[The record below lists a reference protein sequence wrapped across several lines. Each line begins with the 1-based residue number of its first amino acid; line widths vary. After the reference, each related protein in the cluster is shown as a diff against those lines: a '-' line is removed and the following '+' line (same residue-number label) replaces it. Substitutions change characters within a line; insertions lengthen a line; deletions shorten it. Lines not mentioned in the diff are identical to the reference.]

1 MDLLKHLNETKLNL
15 KFQQEREKRNAIE
28 DSKAL
33 IRHLDPD
40 YAEYELESLNP
51 VEEIGAQ
58 YVEIIDAVD
67 AIQQPLENKDA
78 GIAVNFSQ
86 MINQPAIQE
95 EVAKVVTSVPEQ
107 GEPKIKV
114 VFPQNE
120 WILGNYV
127 DYDSFNK
134 IKESN
139 ADTIIRSVRVLN
151 FKMSDPNA
159 VAAFNNFIMKFN
171 PECDP
176 NKRLRYELIRH
187 QGREKDIVVRLS
199 TVVNNVKYY
208 ADIYAD
214 LNKIDLDHHLISSAK
229 KK

>member
-1 MDLLKHLNETKLNL
+1 MENFLAKEIGALIGQHMVGSKGETKATLSSTETTSNKL
-15 KFQQEREKRNAIE
+15 K
-28 DSKAL
+28 DSVDL
-33 IRHLDPD
+33 P
-40 YAEYELESLNP
+40 P

-139 ADTIIRSVRVLN
+139 ADIIIRSVRVLN

-229 KK
+229 KR

>member
-1 MDLLKHLNETKLNL
+1 METTAKNNTTIDMTAFEDYLKYAFTGKLPDDY
-15 KFQQEREKRNAIE
+15 NAAPI
-28 DSKAL
+28 
-33 IRHLDPD
+33 
-40 YAEYELESLNP
+40 
-51 VEEIGAQ
+51 EEIDAQ
-58 YVEIIDAVD
+58 NVEIIDAVD

-78 GIAVNFSQ
+78 SIAVNFSQ

-95 EVAKVVTSVPEQ
+95 EVTKVVTSVPEQ

-120 WILGNYV
+120 HILGNYV

-139 ADTIIRSVRVLN
+139 ADIIIRSVRVLN

-199 TVVNNVKYY
+199 TVVNDVKYY

-229 KK
+229 KR

>member
-78 GIAVNFSQ
+78 SVAVNFSQ

-229 KK
+229 KR

>member
-1 MDLLKHLNETKLNL
+1 MENFLAKEIGALIGQHMVGSKGETKTTLSSTEAISNKL
-15 KFQQEREKRNAIE
+15 K
-28 DSKAL
+28 DSVDL
-33 IRHLDPD
+33 P
-40 YAEYELESLNP
+40 P

-67 AIQQPLENKDA
+67 AIQQPLMNKDA

-95 EVAKVVTSVPEQ
+95 EVTKVVTSVPEQ

-139 ADTIIRSVRVLN
+139 ADIIIRSVRVLN

-229 KK
+229 KR

>member
-1 MDLLKHLNETKLNL
+1 MEITNIQEINRKAAEGLGKLIDYTFCGKKDYTNEIDT
-15 KFQQEREKRNAIE
+15 
-28 DSKAL
+28 
-33 IRHLDPD
+33 P
-40 YAEYELESLNP
+40 P
-51 VEEIGAQ
+51 VEEINAQ
-58 YVEIIDAVD
+58 NVEIIDAVD

-78 GIAVNFSQ
+78 SVAVNFSQ

-95 EVAKVVTSVPEQ
+95 EVTKVVTSVPEQ

-120 WILGNYV
+120 HILGNYV

-139 ADTIIRSVRVLN
+139 ADIIIRSVRVLN

-199 TVVNNVKYY
+199 TVVNDVKYY

-229 KK
+229 KR

>member
-1 MDLLKHLNETKLNL
+1 MDLLKHLKETKLNL

-51 VEEIGAQ
+51 VEEIDAQ
-58 YVEIIDAVD
+58 NVEIIDAVD

-95 EVAKVVTSVPEQ
+95 EVTKVVTSVPEQ

-139 ADTIIRSVRVLN
+139 ADIIIRSVRVLN

-176 NKRLRYELIRH
+176 NKRLKYELIRH

-199 TVVNNVKYY
+199 TVVNDVKYY
-208 ADIYAD
+208 ADIYD
-214 LNKIDLDHHLISSAK
+214 NLNKIDLDHHLISSAK

>member
-139 ADTIIRSVRVLN
+139 ADIIIRSVRVLN

-229 KK
+229 KR

>member
-1 MDLLKHLNETKLNL
+1 METTANNNTTIDMTAFEDYLKYAFTGKL
-15 KFQQEREKRNAIE
+15 
-28 DSKAL
+28 
-33 IRHLDPD
+33 PD
-40 YAEYELESLNP
+40 DYDAAP
-51 VEEIGAQ
+51 VEEIDAQ
-58 YVEIIDAVD
+58 NIEIIDAVD

-95 EVAKVVTSVPEQ
+95 EVTKVVTSVPEQ

-139 ADTIIRSVRVLN
+139 ADIIIRSVRVLN

-199 TVVNNVKYY
+199 TVVNDVKYY

-229 KK
+229 KR

>member
-1 MDLLKHLNETKLNL
+1 MENFLEKEICALIGQHMVDSKGETKAILSSTETISNKL
-15 KFQQEREKRNAIE
+15 K
-28 DSKAL
+28 DSVDL
-33 IRHLDPD
+33 P
-40 YAEYELESLNP
+40 P

-95 EVAKVVTSVPEQ
+95 EVTKVVPSVPEQ

-120 WILGNYV
+120 HILGNYV

-139 ADTIIRSVRVLN
+139 ADIIIRSVRVLN

-176 NKRLRYELIRH
+176 NKRLKYELIRH

-229 KK
+229 KR

>member
-1 MDLLKHLNETKLNL
+1 METTTNNNTTIDMTAFEDYLKYAFTGKLPDDY
-15 KFQQEREKRNAIE
+15 NA
-28 DSKAL
+28 A
-33 IRHLDPD
+33 
-40 YAEYELESLNP
+40 P
-51 VEEIGAQ
+51 VEEINAQ
-58 YVEIIDAVD
+58 NVEIIDAVD

-78 GIAVNFSQ
+78 GVAVNFSQ

-95 EVAKVVTSVPEQ
+95 EVTKVVTSVPEQ

-120 WILGNYV
+120 HILGNYV

-139 ADTIIRSVRVLN
+139 ADIIIRSVRVLN

-229 KK
+229 KR

>member
-1 MDLLKHLNETKLNL
+1 MENFLAKEIGTMVSELLNKENTPVTVYTSPSTVLNNTT
-15 KFQQEREKRNAIE
+15 
-28 DSKAL
+28 
-33 IRHLDPD
+33 
-40 YAEYELESLNP
+40 EYNSNQAP
-51 VEEIGAQ
+51 IEEIGAQ

-95 EVAKVVTSVPEQ
+95 EVTKVVTSVPEQ

-139 ADTIIRSVRVLN
+139 ADIIVRSVRVLN

>member
-1 MDLLKHLNETKLNL
+1 METTTKNNTTIDMTAFENYLKYAFTGKLPDDY
-15 KFQQEREKRNAIE
+15 NAAPI
-28 DSKAL
+28 
-33 IRHLDPD
+33 
-40 YAEYELESLNP
+40 
-51 VEEIGAQ
+51 EEIDAQ
-58 YVEIIDAVD
+58 NVEIIDAVD

-120 WILGNYV
+120 HILGNYV

-139 ADTIIRSVRVLN
+139 ADIIIRSVRVLN

-199 TVVNNVKYY
+199 TVVNDVKYY

-229 KK
+229 KR

>member
-1 MDLLKHLNETKLNL
+1 MELLQHLNETKLNL
-15 KFQQEREKRNAIE
+15 KFQQEREKHDAKE
-28 DSKAL
+28 DSKVL

-40 YAEYELESLNP
+40 YLEYELESLNP
-51 VEEIGAQ
+51 VEEIDAQ
-58 YVEIIDAVD
+58 NVEIIDAVD

-86 MINQPAIQE
+86 MINQPAVQE
-95 EVAKVVTSVPEQ
+95 EVTKVVMSVPEQ

-120 WILGNYV
+120 HILGNYV

-139 ADTIIRSVRVLN
+139 ADIIIRSVRVLN

-229 KK
+229 KR

>member
-120 WILGNYV
+120 HILGNYV

-139 ADTIIRSVRVLN
+139 ADIIIRSVRVLN

-229 KK
+229 KR

>member
-1 MDLLKHLNETKLNL
+1 MELLQHLNETKLNL
-15 KFQQEREKRNAIE
+15 KFQQEREKHDPKE
-28 DSKAL
+28 DSKVL

-40 YAEYELESLNP
+40 YVEYELESLNP
-51 VEEIGAQ
+51 VEEIDAQ
-58 YVEIIDAVD
+58 NVEIIDAVD

-139 ADTIIRSVRVLN
+139 ADIIIRSVRVLN

-229 KK
+229 KR

>member
-229 KK
+229 KR

>member
-1 MDLLKHLNETKLNL
+1 MENFLAKEIGALIGQHMVGSKGETKTTLSSTKDTSSIL
-15 KFQQEREKRNAIE
+15 E
-28 DSKAL
+28 DSVNHTDL
-33 IRHLDPD
+33 P
-40 YAEYELESLNP
+40 P

-120 WILGNYV
+120 HILGNYV

-139 ADTIIRSVRVLN
+139 ADIIIRSVRVLN

-176 NKRLRYELIRH
+176 NKRLKYELIRH

-199 TVVNNVKYY
+199 TVVNDVKYY

-229 KK
+229 KR

>member
-1 MDLLKHLNETKLNL
+1 MELLQHLNETKLNL
-15 KFQQEREKRNAIE
+15 KFQQEREKYDAKE
-28 DSKAL
+28 DSKVI

-40 YAEYELESLNP
+40 YVEYELESLNP
-51 VEEIGAQ
+51 VEEIDAQ
-58 YVEIIDAVD
+58 NVEIIDAVD

-86 MINQPAIQE
+86 MIQPAIQE
-95 EVAKVVTSVPEQ
+95 EVTKVVTSVPEQ

-139 ADTIIRSVRVLN
+139 ADIIVRSVRVLN
-151 FKMSDPNA
+151 FKMSDLNA

>member
-1 MDLLKHLNETKLNL
+1 METTTKNNTTIDMTAFENYLKYAFTGKL
-15 KFQQEREKRNAIE
+15 
-28 DSKAL
+28 
-33 IRHLDPD
+33 PD
-40 YAEYELESLNP
+40 DYDAAP
-51 VEEIGAQ
+51 IEEIDAQ
-58 YVEIIDAVD
+58 NVEIIDAVD
-67 AIQQPLENKDA
+67 AIQQPLENNDA

-120 WILGNYV
+120 HILGNYV

-139 ADTIIRSVRVLN
+139 ADIIIRSVRVLN

-229 KK
+229 KR

>member
-1 MDLLKHLNETKLNL
+1 MELLQHLNEIKLNL
-15 KFQQEREKRNAIE
+15 KFQQEREKHDPKE
-28 DSKAL
+28 ESKVL

-40 YAEYELESLNP
+40 YVEYELESLNP
-51 VEEIGAQ
+51 VEEIDAQ
-58 YVEIIDAVD
+58 NVEIIDAVD

-78 GIAVNFSQ
+78 GVAVNFSQ

-139 ADTIIRSVRVLN
+139 ADIIIRSVRVLN

-176 NKRLRYELIRH
+176 NKRLKYELIRH

-199 TVVNNVKYY
+199 TVVNDVKYY

>member
-1 MDLLKHLNETKLNL
+1 METTTNNNTTIDMTAFEDYLKYAFTGKL
-15 KFQQEREKRNAIE
+15 
-28 DSKAL
+28 
-33 IRHLDPD
+33 PD
-40 YAEYELESLNP
+40 DYDAAP
-51 VEEIGAQ
+51 IEEIDAQ
-58 YVEIIDAVD
+58 NVEIIDAVD
-67 AIQQPLENKDA
+67 AIQQPLENKDD

-95 EVAKVVTSVPEQ
+95 EVTKVVTSVPEQ

-139 ADTIIRSVRVLN
+139 ADIIIRSVRVLN

-229 KK
+229 KR

>member
-40 YAEYELESLNP
+40 YVEYELESLNP
-51 VEEIGAQ
+51 VEEIDAQ
-58 YVEIIDAVD
+58 NVEIIDAVD

-78 GIAVNFSQ
+78 SVAVNFSQ

-229 KK
+229 KR

>member
-1 MDLLKHLNETKLNL
+1 MENFLAKEIGALIGQHMVGSKGETKATLSSTETISNKL
-15 KFQQEREKRNAIE
+15 K
-28 DSKAL
+28 DSVDL
-33 IRHLDPD
+33 P
-40 YAEYELESLNP
+40 P

-95 EVAKVVTSVPEQ
+95 EVTKVVTSVPEQ

-120 WILGNYV
+120 HILGNYV

-139 ADTIIRSVRVLN
+139 ADIIIRSVRVLN

-199 TVVNNVKYY
+199 TVVNDIKYY

-229 KK
+229 KR

>member
-86 MINQPAIQE
+86 MINQPVIQE

-139 ADTIIRSVRVLN
+139 ADIIIRSVRVLN

-229 KK
+229 KR

>member
-1 MDLLKHLNETKLNL
+1 METTTNNNTTIDMTAFEDYLKYAFTGKL
-15 KFQQEREKRNAIE
+15 
-28 DSKAL
+28 
-33 IRHLDPD
+33 PD
-40 YAEYELESLNP
+40 NYDAAP
-51 VEEIGAQ
+51 VEEIDAQ
-58 YVEIIDAVD
+58 NVEIIDAVD

-95 EVAKVVTSVPEQ
+95 EVTKVVTSVPEQ

-199 TVVNNVKYY
+199 TVVNDVKYY

>member
-1 MDLLKHLNETKLNL
+1 MELLQHLNETKLNL
-15 KFQQEREKRNAIE
+15 KFQQEREKHDPKE
-28 DSKAL
+28 DSKVL

-40 YAEYELESLNP
+40 YVEYELESLNP
-51 VEEIGAQ
+51 VEEIDAQ
-58 YVEIIDAVD
+58 NVEIIDAVD

-78 GIAVNFSQ
+78 SVAVNFSQ

-139 ADTIIRSVRVLN
+139 ADIIIRSVRVLN

>member
-1 MDLLKHLNETKLNL
+1 METTANNNTTIDMTAFENYLKYAFTGKL
-15 KFQQEREKRNAIE
+15 
-28 DSKAL
+28 
-33 IRHLDPD
+33 PD
-40 YAEYELESLNP
+40 DYDAAP
-51 VEEIGAQ
+51 VEEINAQ
-58 YVEIIDAVD
+58 NVEIIDAVD

-95 EVAKVVTSVPEQ
+95 EVTKVVTSVPEQ

-120 WILGNYV
+120 HILGNYV

-139 ADTIIRSVRVLN
+139 ADIIIRSVRVLN

-229 KK
+229 KR

>member
-1 MDLLKHLNETKLNL
+1 METTTKNNTTIDMTAFENYLKYAFTGKLPDDY
-15 KFQQEREKRNAIE
+15 NAAPI
-28 DSKAL
+28 
-33 IRHLDPD
+33 
-40 YAEYELESLNP
+40 
-51 VEEIGAQ
+51 EEIDAQ
-58 YVEIIDAVD
+58 NVEIIDAVD
-67 AIQQPLENKDA
+67 AIQQPLENNDA

-120 WILGNYV
+120 HILGNYV

-139 ADTIIRSVRVLN
+139 ADIIIRSVRVLN

-229 KK
+229 KR

>member
-199 TVVNNVKYY
+199 TVMNNVKYY